1 MTMRSYWLV
10 LILCLSVLSR
20 LSAFLLLSK
29 RTLGFHSGT
38 TTWITSLEMVKGPRK
53 KKGKAQTSEG
63 MKLGKGFGEVPSSSR
78 ENDEDEEQWKDDWS
92 SATDIPQ
99 TTTSSSSSSS
109 SSQEKTSN
117 KELMDEAAV
126 FEKYGI
132 GKSKTDRFGNEIS
145 AR

>member
-1 MTMRSYWLV
+1 
-10 LILCLSVLSR
+10 
-20 LSAFLLLSK
+20 
-29 RTLGFHSGT
+29 
-38 TTWITSLEMVKGPRK
+38 MVKGPRK

-99 TTTSSSSSSS
+99 TAISSSS
-109 SSQEKTSN
+109 SSQEKRSN
-117 KELMDEAAV
+117 EKLMDEAAV